1 MANLVAFGE
10 WFITRPTATVS
21 LLPQAFRLSERQ
33 ANLFAFQVIAD
44 KRATS
49 TLSLSFLSFLL
60 LDPPRAHPETFFFSS
75 KHIHLRN
82 TCAYRVFGMVWCCLL
97 RPEQPKKSSLLLT
110 LEWCTSRSSSTST
123 KQTSPV
129 VDSAPLRCMKD
140 FSLRIRN
147 SVEGENSTRQSA
159 GFVSRMHD
167 HNKLHAINA
176 RAARLASK
184 RMPFSES
191 NHSPL
196 QQQGFPSKCC
206 LSSVF
211 RFVFAMISLSSR
223 VVSNLFLEPSAAQI
237 QHESVLA

>member
-1 MANLVAFGE
+1 
-10 WFITRPTATVS
+10 
-21 LLPQAFRLSERQ
+21 
-33 ANLFAFQVIAD
+33 
-44 KRATS
+44 
-49 TLSLSFLSFLL
+49 
-60 LDPPRAHPETFFFSS
+60 
-75 KHIHLRN
+75 
-82 TCAYRVFGMVWCCLL
+82 
-97 RPEQPKKSSLLLT
+97 
-110 LEWCTSRSSSTST
+110 
-123 KQTSPV
+123 
-129 VDSAPLRCMKD
+129 MKD

-176 RAARLASK
+176 REARLASK